1 MTPPFVILL
10 PSNEA
15 LREFLMQQR
24 QLRLGDI
31 LDDYCPRE
39 RRLTNHAVVAMIGVE
54 VKQTRCTTCEAEHE
68 YKHAKVPRQRK
79 KGEESAA
86 LYSQVL
92 AAGPKR
98 VTHEAVAP
106 APGDV
111 APRAVPP
118 RDVPGQAAASGGEI
132 AAASAEAPASVAG
145 PDAIVL
151 DGGDRNEA
159 EEGPVHR
166 PLIRATLPRQ
176 EGQAPPARPAP
187 DFTIRQ
193 PGGRHNRFRARNQRG
208 GPMFQGNRPP
218 GSMGG
223 ASGRQTGGRPSQG
236 PQGSRGSP
244 SSRLAR
250 RHNTGHKRSK

>member
-1 MTPPFVILL
+1 
-10 PSNEA
+10 
-15 LREFLMQQR
+15 MQQR

-39 RRLTNHAVVAMIGVE
+39 RRLTNHAVVAMIGDE
-54 VKQTRCTTCEAEHE
+54 VKQTRCTTCEAEHQ

-106 APGDV
+106 APEDV
-111 APRAVPP
+111 APR
-118 RDVPGQAAASGGEI
+118 DLLGQSGASSDEI
-132 AAASAEAPASVAG
+132 AAAFPEVPASAAAPGATV
-145 PDAIVL
+145 IE
-151 DGGDRNEA
+151 GGDRNEA

-193 PGGRHNRFRARNQRG
+193 PGGRQNRFRARNQRG

-218 GSMGG
+218 GHMGG
-223 ASGRQTGGRPSQG
+223 GAGRQNVGRPSQG
-236 PQGSRGSP
+236 PHGSRGSA

-250 RHNTGHKRSK
+250 RHNSGHKRSK